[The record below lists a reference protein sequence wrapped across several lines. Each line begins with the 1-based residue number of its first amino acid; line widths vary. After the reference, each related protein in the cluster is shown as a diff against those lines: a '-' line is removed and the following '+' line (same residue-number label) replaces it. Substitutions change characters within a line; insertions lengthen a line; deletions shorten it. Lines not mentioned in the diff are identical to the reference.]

1 MTSFRAPTSR
11 RRFVRQSLS
20 AAALVAAGAVIPAP
34 SGRDHTVLAEGAFDL
49 SAGVAG
55 CGQLAFMINVGS
67 GYDPAYGMLETFGA
81 YGIKASTFVMGWLAE
96 QNPSLVQSIAAWGH
110 PVGSHGH
117 APPELTL
124 RSDDDVLNDLA
135 TAAQVLSW
143 AMGYPPVPWLT
154 PFAAASDWRVRSLAS
169 SLGYVTVGYSVT
181 SNDWD
186 PWATSDSIYSNVMS
200 GLFDGAIIELHMDS
214 QMSVGGT
221 AVALPWI
228 IEDAMAQGYR
238 FVTIQQI
245 AAGC

>member
-1 MTSFRAPTSR
+1 MTRPPGLTSR

-20 AAALVAAGAVIPAP
+20 AAALAAASMALPSFPGGGGVA
-34 SGRDHTVLAEGAFDL
+34 RAEGAFDL

-55 CGQLAFMINVGS
+55 CSQLAFMINVGS
-67 GYDPAYGMLETFGA
+67 GYDPAYGMLDTFGA
-81 YGIKASTFVMGWLAE
+81 YGIKSSMFVMGWLAE

-110 PVGSHGH
+110 PVGSHGYV
-117 APPELTL
+117 PPELTL

-135 TAAQVLSW
+135 TAGNVLSW
-143 AMGYPPVPWLT
+143 ALGYPPVPWLT
-154 PFAAASDWRVRSLAS
+154 PFAAASDWRVHSLAS
-169 SLGYVTVGYSVT
+169 SLGYVTVGYSVA
-181 SNDWD
+181 SDDWS
-186 PWATSDSIYSNVMS
+186 PWATADSIYSNVMS
-200 GLFDGAIIELHMDS
+200 GLFDGAIIELHLDS
-214 QMSVGGT
+214 QMSVAGT

>member
-1 MTSFRAPTSR
+1 MISTAGSTSR
-11 RRFVRQSLS
+11 RTFVRQSLS
-20 AAALVAAGAVIPAP
+20 VAALAAAGAALP
-34 SGRDHTVLAEGAFDL
+34 SLPGGGSAALAEGAFDL

-55 CGQLAFMINVGS
+55 CGQLAFMVNVGS
-67 GYDPAYGMLETFGA
+67 GYDPAYGMLDTFGT
-81 YGIKASTFVMGWLAE
+81 YGIKSSMFVMGWLAE
-96 QNPSLVQSIAAWGH
+96 QNPLLVQAIAAWGH

-117 APPELTL
+117 SPPELTL

-135 TAAQVLSW
+135 SAAQVLSW

-169 SLGYVTVGYSVT
+169 ELGYVTVGYSIT
-181 SNDWD
+181 SDDWD
-186 PWATSDSIYSNVMS
+186 PWATADSIYSNVMS
-200 GLFDGAIIELHMDS
+200 GLFDGAIIELHLDS
-214 QMSVGGT
+214 QMSVAGT

>member
-1 MTSFRAPTSR
+1 LTSR
-11 RRFVRQSLS
+11 RSFVRQSLS
-20 AAALVAAGAVIPAP
+20 VAALAAASAALPTVPRGDAVAQDG
-34 SGRDHTVLAEGAFDL
+34 GAFDL
-49 SAGVAG
+49 SAGVSG
-55 CGQLAFMINVGS
+55 CGQLALMINVGS
-67 GYDPAYGMLETFGA
+67 GYDPAYGMLDTLGA
-81 YGIKASTFVMGWLAE
+81 YGIKSSMFVMGWLAE

-110 PVGSHGH
+110 PVGSHGY

-135 TAAQVLSW
+135 TAANVLSW

-186 PWATSDSIYSNVMS
+186 PWATADSIYSNVMS
-200 GLFDGAIIELHMDS
+200 GLFDGAIIELHLDS
-214 QMSVGGT
+214 QMSVAGT

>member
-1 MTSFRAPTSR
+1 MTSTPGLTSR
-11 RRFVRQSLS
+11 RAFMRQSLS
-20 AAALVAAGAVIPAP
+20 AAALAVSGAANPALP
-34 SGRDHTVLAEGAFDL
+34 GGGNDAGAEGAFDL

-55 CGQLAFMINVGS
+55 CGQLAFMVNVGS
-67 GYDPAYGMLETFGA
+67 GYDPAYSMLDTFSA
-81 YGIKASTFVMGWLAE
+81 YGIKSSMFVMGWLADL
-96 QNPSLVQSIAAWGH
+96 NPSLVQAIAAWGH

-117 APPELTL
+117 SPPELTL

-135 TAAQVLSW
+135 TAAQSLSW

-154 PFAAASDWRVRSLAS
+154 PFAAASDWRVRDLAS
-169 SLGYVTVGYSVT
+169 SLGYVTVGYSIT

-186 PWATSDSIYSNVMS
+186 PWATADSIYSNVMG

-214 QMSVGGT
+214 QMSIAGT